1 MPSNVTWPQRM
12 TLESLNKT
20 LEQEYERAAPQQVF
34 ARQPRS
40 TRIETQPSSTL
51 NNYTDPFFDADEQ
64 QRRSKEAVAALPK
77 ELVQKLRY
85 RVLKEH
91 MVLFQAQDKREFSE
105 LTDAEIEEKLRLF
118 EKQNEDHLDDLI
130 LEQLRKE
137 KRERAKQ
144 EEKKEAAART
154 DLMATLS
161 PDDGGMQGVAG
172 PRAHADHGGTQGVF
186 VFARRAHNNITI
198 DDGDEGGTRG
208 VFSRRAHDT
217 MDIDDGNSTSAHG
230 VIESRTHPHY
240 PHLSDDKGN

>member
-64 QRRSKEAVAALPK
+64 RRRSKEAVAALPK

-172 PRAHADHGGTQGVF
+172 PRAHADHGAPALMESSNP
-186 VFARRAHNNITI
+186 ARTPTTRTSQTTKETEKRLFHHHHFQLLHFFHN
-198 DDGDEGGTRG
+198 
-208 VFSRRAHDT
+208 
-217 MDIDDGNSTSAHG
+217 GN
-230 VIESRTHPHY
+230 
-240 PHLSDDKGN
+240 